1 MKKSKQ
7 FRLSPWLTSSMALLL
22 GICTTSCSI
31 AVSDQPKSKAS
42 EPVSQQQFPLGFSV
56 EKMDTTVDP
65 KKDFH
70 RFAAGKWL
78 DAAKIPPDQL
88 SVSGFEL
95 RRVQVSQQ
103 LDQITQEAV
112 AQSTKAAK
120 GSPLQQ
126 VGDLYTSG
134 MDVKR
139 LESLRVSPIKPL
151 FDRVGAINSSQQL
164 TKTLAQLQITFSNP
178 IIVQV
183 GVSPDRQ
190 NNKINTIYLAGSSLS
205 LPTQEDYLSANRDA
219 IRKAYLDYV
228 TATLTIAGNF
238 PEEAISAAK
247 KILEIETRIASK
259 QLTPAEQRDPNRIY
273 KKMSFAQIQ
282 ALLSNL
288 DMKLYFQELRL
299 PTNGNVVVVDAGSLV
314 EINRILKEYPLN
326 DIKTYLRWG
335 LLNQNIA
342 YLTPAFD
349 KPLLALNKAY
359 YGKEFEFEPRNKRVI
374 DIVSEKYGHPLSQLY
389 VKKYFSPEAKKQVEG
404 IIQQIKTLFRAR
416 LAANKWLT
424 DATRKSAL
432 EKIDR
437 MVIKVG
443 YPEKWI
449 DYSSVDIRRD
459 DFFGNVIR
467 TNEFLNRR
475 DLSQFGKP
483 VTRDEFSVP
492 RYTLPIVINA
502 GYNPGINGIEIPAA
516 FLQQP
521 FFDPKADAAVNF
533 CTMGAVI
540 GHEITHGFD
549 SQGRLYNAQG
559 NLQNWWTEEDAGKFV
574 AQADKLVK
582 QADAFEV
589 LPGVR
594 LNGKLTVGENLADVG
609 GVSLA
614 YQALEQ
620 YLQKNPQANQKINGY
635 TPQQRCF
642 IAWSQL
648 WATKENEGALRQ
660 NTATDG
666 HPVGAYRGIAPFQHE
681 DGFFKAFDIKPGD
694 PLWRD
699 EKDRVK
705 IW

>member
-1 MKKSKQ
+1 MKNNQQ
-7 FRLSPWLTSSMALLL
+7 FCLSWWLTSSILLVL
-22 GICTTSCSI
+22 GICTTSNTTVFGNNSH
-31 AVSDQPKSKAS
+31 SKA
-42 EPVSQQQFPLGFSV
+42 EQVSQTNFPLGFSV
-56 EKMDTTVDP
+56 NKIDTTVDP
-65 KKDFH
+65 KQDFH

-78 DAAKIPPDQL
+78 DAANIPPDQL
-88 SVSGFEL
+88 SISAIDL
-95 RRVQVSQQ
+95 LTIQVSQQ
-103 LDQITQEAV
+103 LEQITQQTV

-126 VGDLYTSG
+126 VGDLYASG
-134 MDVKR
+134 MDVKQ
-139 LESLRVSPIKPL
+139 LESLGVSPLKSL
-151 FDRVGAINSSQQL
+151 FDRVQAIDSPQQL
-164 TKTLAQLQITFSNP
+164 TKTLAQLQIKLSRP
-178 IIVQV
+178 LIVQV
-183 GVSPDRQ
+183 GISPDPQ
-190 NNKINTIYLAGSSLS
+190 NNKINTIVLVGSSLG
-205 LPTQEDYLSANRDA
+205 LPSQEDYLSPNRDV

-228 TATLTIAGNF
+228 ADALTIAGSSLA
-238 PEEAISAAK
+238 EATSAAK

-259 QLTPAEQRDPNRIY
+259 QLTPAERRNPNRKF
-273 KKMSFAQIQ
+273 KKISFAQLQ
-282 ALLSNL
+282 SLLSNL
-288 DMKLYFQELRL
+288 DMKLYFQELKL
-299 PTNGNVVVVDAGSLV
+299 PIKGNVVVVDVGSLV
-314 EINRILKEYPLN
+314 ELNQILKEYPIN

-349 KPLLALNKAY
+349 KPSLALNKAY
-359 YGKEFEFEPRNKRVI
+359 YGKDFKFQSRNKRVT
-374 DIVSEKYGHPLSQLY
+374 DIISEKYGHPLSQLY
-389 VKKYFSPEAKKQVEG
+389 VKKHFSPEAKKQVEG
-404 IIQQIKTLFRAR
+404 IIQQIKTLFRER
-416 LAANKWLT
+416 LEANKWLT

-437 MVIKVG
+437 MAIKVG

-459 DFFGNVIR
+459 DFFGNAIR

-475 DLSQFGKP
+475 EMSQFGKP
-483 VTRDEFSVP
+483 VTRDEFDVP
-492 RYTLPIVINA
+492 RFTLPIIVNA
-502 GYNPGINGIEIPAA
+502 AYNPSINGFEIPAA
-516 FLQQP
+516 FLQPP

-533 CTMGAVI
+533 CSMGAVI
-540 GHEITHGFD
+540 GHEMTHGFD

-559 NLQNWWTEEDAGKFV
+559 NLQNWWTDRDSAKFL
-574 AQADKLVK
+574 AQTDKLVK
-582 QADAFEV
+582 QADNFEV

-594 LNGKLTVGENLADVG
+594 LNGKLTVGENLADIG

-648 WATKENEGALRQ
+648 WAMKVNEGALRQ
-660 NTATDG
+660 NTATDP
-666 HPVGAYRGIAPFQHE
+666 HPIGAYRGIAPLQHE

-694 PLWRD
+694 PMWRD
-699 EKDRVK
+699 EKDRVT